1 MKRDRKE
8 PLYRKVNTK
17 ARGVWHHKGSDAKYD
32 RNTKKGL
39 ASSLKQGIQRGL
51 DYTPLYRFL
60 LSKVGKSWDDVYS
73 EAVSR
78 LDKEEPIFYMVDLN
92 TEHENPIYPSDY
104 TNIGESGK
112 WSKLIVDDNGILQ
125 LKNPNLKNEDFYPSC
140 HCCTHTFN
148 GVVLNHTYEDHVK
161 RLSILNIDN

>member
-17 ARGVWHHKGSDAKYD
+17 ARNVWHHKGSDAKYD

-39 ASSLKQGIQRGL
+39 VTSLKQGVQRGL

-60 LSKVGKSWDDVYS
+60 LSKVGKPWDDVYS

-78 LDKEEPIFYMVDLN
+78 LDKEEPIFYIVDLN
-92 TEHENPIYPSDY
+92 NVHDRYDMDY
-104 TNIGESGK
+104 SNIGESGK
-112 WSKLIVDDNGILQ
+112 WSKLIVDENGILQ
-125 LKNPNLKNEDFYPSC
+125 LKNPNLKNEDFMPSC
-140 HCCTHTFN
+140 ECCTHTFN
-148 GVVLNHTYEDHVK
+148 GVVLKHTYKDHLK
-161 RLSILNIDN
+161 KLTQS